1 VKNDPLPTAAA
12 AGTLSRAQDGLLGRS
27 AELALGQSLL
37 QDPAPSGAAAL
48 FVGGPGSGKTALLGE
63 LARSAAENGALVLSA
78 TGDEAEA
85 QLPYAGLSQLLRP
98 ALADVAEL
106 DSAHQRALDRVL
118 RIGAPVEQSDTLVA
132 MAVLNLLE
140 LLAAAQ
146 FTVLVLDDLQW
157 IDRRSSELLSFV
169 RRRLT
174 GLRVALLAAAREPV
188 LTPDPITQVVSL
200 PPLEAS
206 AARELLERHA
216 GHLEPHLRELLLHEA
231 AGNPLAL
238 VELPR
243 TVSNDD
249 LPGLL
254 NAALPVN
261 RRIEQSFARRL
272 RDLPPE
278 AGRLLL
284 LLACLDS
291 TELAELAAAAEA
303 EGLDLAGL
311 DDAEAAGLITMPG
324 QQVVFPHPLIRSVI
338 YQAASPG
345 SRRSA
350 HRTLAGVL
358 AGQPERAV
366 WHRAVAATGVDEQ
379 LAGELE
385 RLSSPAPRRETA
397 AAVAAALERA
407 AELSTDPVARARRLA
422 AAADAARAAGRYAAA
437 ASLLDRVE
445 LSEADEATRLSVA
458 SQHGWQLL
466 DNGDVDAALEV
477 LVSAAE
483 TAVKL
488 DPPAAARPAAIAALA
503 RWLSGNRAADDRLA
517 AVVRIIQG
525 GLNPASAPPLVL
537 MAAAASDL
545 TDQPAEIGAA
555 IKRAAET
562 LGRTAGTINSA
573 GSAWEIA
580 RLADAALMVQD
591 ITSAQSL
598 YRAAAQQMRAVGSF
612 GALATV
618 LTSNARADLAAG
630 SWTSA
635 RQLATEA
642 LEIATVAGQHRQA
655 AFCRVTLAHLAA
667 AGGESDTVE
676 ELTASVL
683 AWAQP
688 RHQRLVTALAGLA
701 RIRLEL
707 GNADYDAAAGYLPW
721 LRPAAASQAGEI
733 LLPAAC
739 AEVVESLVRA
749 GKPEQAREILD
760 WVELRRRRWP
770 DSLLTAATARARAV
784 LLEPGEDEP
793 AIQAAYEQA
802 VTATTAESAFE
813 QARIRLNYGSWL
825 RRRRQINEAR
835 TQLRIAEEIFSAYQ
849 ATPWVQR
856 CGNELRAAGLG
867 TGEAGP
873 ANFSTLTS
881 QEQLVAELAAEGLS
895 NREIGERL
903 FLSARTVG
911 SHLYKAYP
919 KLGISNRAQ
928 LRAALQRRDQP
939 GGSSHSD

>member
-1 VKNDPLPTAAA
+1 VGTDPVRTPAGA
-12 AGTLSRAQDGLLGRS
+12 AGSLGRARDGLLGRS
-27 AELALGQSLL
+27 AELARGKSLL
-37 QDPAPSGAAAL
+37 DAAGPGGTALL
-48 FVGGPGSGKTALLGE
+48 FVGGPGSGKTALLSE
-63 LARSAAENGALVLSA
+63 LAQLAADSGALVLSA

-85 QLPYAGLSQLLRP
+85 QLPYAGLNQLLRP

-106 DSAHQRALDRVL
+106 NSAHQRALDRVL

-132 MAVLNLLE
+132 MAVLSLLE

-146 FTVLVLDDLQW
+146 PTVLILDDLQW

-169 RRRLT
+169 RRRLA
-174 GLRVALLAAAREPV
+174 GLPVVLIAAAREPV
-188 LTPDPITQVVSL
+188 LTPDPITEVVPL
-200 PPLEAS
+200 PPLGPP

-216 GHLEPHLRELLLHEA
+216 GHLEPHLRELLLQEA

-243 TVSNDD
+243 TVAAED

-254 NAALPVN
+254 NTALPVN

-272 RDLPPE
+272 GDSPPD
-278 AGRLLL
+278 AVRLLL

-303 EGLDLAGL
+303 EGLELARL
-311 DDAEAAGLITMPG
+311 DDAEAAGLVTMSG
-324 QQVVFPHPLIRSVI
+324 QHAVFSHPLIRSVI

-350 HRTLAGVL
+350 HQRLAGVL

-379 LAGELE
+379 LATELE
-385 RLSSPAPRRETA
+385 RLSSRAPRRETA
-397 AAVAAALERA
+397 SAVAAALERA

-445 LSEADEATRLSVA
+445 VAQADAGTRLSVA

-483 TAVKL
+483 TAVAL
-488 DPPAAARPAAIAALA
+488 DPPTAARPAAIAALA
-503 RWLSGNRAADDRLA
+503 RWLSGNRAADGRLA
-517 AVVRIIQG
+517 AVLGSIQA
-525 GLNPASAPPLVL
+525 GLTPASAPPLVL

-545 TDQPAEIGAA
+545 TDQPAEVGAA
-555 IKRAAET
+555 IRAAADAAS
-562 LGRTAGTINSA
+562 RTAGTISSA
-573 GSAWEIA
+573 SDAWEIA

-591 ITSAQSL
+591 AESAQSL
-598 YRAAAQQMRAVGSF
+598 YQAAAQQMRAVGSF

-618 LTSNARADLAAG
+618 LTGNARADLAAG

-642 LEIATVAGQHRQA
+642 LEIATVTGQHRQA
-655 AFCRVTLAHLAA
+655 SFCRVTLAQLAA
-667 AGGESDTVE
+667 GRGNSDAVRD
-676 ELTASVL
+676 LTASVL

-688 RHQRLVTALAGLA
+688 RHQRLVVALAGWSRL
-701 RIRLEL
+701 RLEL
-707 GNADYDAAAGYLPW
+707 GNADYEAAAGYLDW
-721 LRPAAASQAGEI
+721 LRPAGASHPGD
-733 LLPAAC
+733 LLVPAAC
-739 AEVVESLVRA
+739 ADVVEGLVRS
-749 GKPEQAREILD
+749 GRTNDARTILD
-760 WVELRRRRWP
+760 WVERGQHRWP
-770 DSLLTAATARARAV
+770 HSLLAASTARAGAV
-784 LLEPGEDEP
+784 LGESGTDEH
-793 AIQAAYEQA
+793 AISAAYDGA
-802 VTATTAESAFE
+802 VSASLDDAAFE
-813 QARIRLNYGSWL
+813 QARVRLNYGSWL
-825 RRRRQINEAR
+825 RRRRRINEAR
-835 TQLRIAEEIFSAYQ
+835 IQLRIAEEIFLAYD
-849 ATPWVQR
+849 ATPWVNR

-867 TGEAGP
+867 VAET
-873 ANFSTLTS
+873 ANHSALTS
-881 QEQLVAELAAEGLS
+881 QEQLVVELAAEGLS

-919 KLGISNRAQ
+919 KLGVSNRAQ
-928 LRAALQRRDQP
+928 LRAAIQRRNQLD
-939 GGSSHSD
+939 

>member
-1 VKNDPLPTAAA
+1 MSTEPTAAA
-12 AGTLSRAQDGLLGRS
+12 ARSLGRARDGLLGRA

-37 QDPAPSGAAAL
+37 QEAAPGGGAVL
-48 FVGGPGSGKTALLGE
+48 FVGGPGSGKSALLSE
-63 LARSAAENGALVLSA
+63 LAQFAADNGALVLSA
-78 TGDEAEA
+78 AGDEAEA
-85 QLPYAGLSQLLRP
+85 QLPYAGLNQLLRP
-98 ALADVAEL
+98 ALADVGEL
-106 DSAHQRALDRVL
+106 DGAHQRALDRVL

-146 FTVLVLDDLQW
+146 LTVLVLDDLQW

-169 RRRLT
+169 RRRLA
-174 GLRVALLAAAREPV
+174 GLPVVLIAAAREPV
-188 LTPDPITQVVSL
+188 LTPDPITQLVPL
-200 PPLEAS
+200 PALATS

-254 NAALPVN
+254 NTALPVN
-261 RRIEQSFARRL
+261 RRIERSFARRL
-272 RDLPPE
+272 HDLPAE

-284 LLACLDS
+284 LLACLES

-303 EGLDLAGL
+303 EALDLAAL
-311 DDAEAAGLITMPG
+311 DDAEAAGLIKVSG
-324 QQVVFPHPLIRSVI
+324 QHVVFSHPLIRSVI
-338 YQAASPG
+338 YQAAAPG
-345 SRRSA
+345 NRRSA
-350 HRTLAGVL
+350 HRSLAGVL

-385 RLSSPAPRRETA
+385 RLSSRTPRRDTA
-397 AAVAAALERA
+397 SAVAAALERA
-407 AELSTDPVARARRLA
+407 AVLSTDPVARARRLA
-422 AAADAARAAGRYAAA
+422 AAADAARTAGRYAAA

-445 LSEADEATRLSVA
+445 LSCADEATRLSVA

-477 LVSAAE
+477 LASAAE
-483 TAVKL
+483 TAVQL
-488 DPPAAARPAAIAALA
+488 DPPTAARPAAIAALA
-503 RWLSGNRAADDRLA
+503 RWLSGSRAADERLA
-517 AVVRIIQG
+517 AVLRTISA
-525 GLNPASAPPLVL
+525 GLTPASAPPLVL

-545 TDQPAEIGAA
+545 TDEPGEIGAA
-555 IKRAAET
+555 IRAAADT
-562 LGRTAGTINSA
+562 VSRTAGTISSA
-573 GSAWEIA
+573 SSAWEIG
-580 RLADAALMVQD
+580 RLADAALMVED
-591 ITSAQSL
+591 AGSAQAL

-642 LEIATVAGQHRQA
+642 LEIATVTGQHRQA
-655 AFCRVTLAHLAA
+655 AFCRVSLAQLAA
-667 AGGESDTVE
+667 ARGEFEAVE
-676 ELTASVL
+676 ELTNSVL
-683 AWAQP
+683 AWARP
-688 RHQRLVTALAGLA
+688 RHHRLVVALAGWA
-701 RIRLEL
+701 RIGLEL
-707 GNADYDAAAGYLPW
+707 ANAEYDAAAGYLPW
-721 LRPAAASQAGEI
+721 LRPAAAAHAGE
-733 LLPAAC
+733 LLVPAAC
-739 AEVVESLVRA
+739 ADVIESLVRA
-749 GKPEQAREILD
+749 GKLEQAREILD
-760 WVELRRRRWP
+760 WAELRHSRWP
-770 DSLLTAATARARAV
+770 QPLLTAATARAKAV
-784 LLEPGEDEP
+784 FLEAGGDEP
-793 AIQAAYEQA
+793 AIEAAYERA
-802 VTATTAESAFE
+802 VAAASQNSPFE
-813 QARIRLNYGSWL
+813 QARLRLNYGSWL

-835 TQLRIAEEIFSAYQ
+835 TQLRIAEEIFGAYQ

-856 CGNELRAAGLG
+856 SGNELRAAGLG
-867 TGEAGP
+867 ALDAGP
-873 ANFSTLTS
+873 ANFSALTS
-881 QEQLVAELAAEGLS
+881 QEQLVVELAAEGLS

-919 KLGISNRAQ
+919 KLGVSNRAQ
-928 LRAALQRRDQP
+928 LRAALQRREQP
-939 GGSSHSD
+939 D